1 MTTPLEGIKIVDVTS
16 ALQGPYATTLLADL
30 GADVIK
36 IEDVPGGDMMRGVV
50 MGKTEGILPPCS
62 FNYHFELCNRGKRS
76 VALDLRKPD
85 SREIIYRLA
94 RDADVFVGS
103 FREQALKRWGLDYE
117 SLKKVNPKIVYALG
131 SGYGLRGPDKDAR
144 AFDTA
149 AQARSGMLSLV
160 GDADAPPPP
169 WGVPWLADAAGAM
182 MLATSIITA
191 LFVRQR
197 TGIGQK
203 VSTSLLGAQIFLGAP
218 QSVAYLAS
226 GIEPRRQSRKK
237 AYNPLRN
244 AYKTRDNKWLYL
256 NMTVGDRF
264 WPGLCKALEITHLI
278 DDERF
283 NSNEARSKNTA
294 QLVPLMDE
302 AIARRTVDEW
312 MKIFPQYDLVAGA
325 LRTFAEMAVDPQVL
339 ANDYIIEV
347 EHPTLGKLKQPGCC
361 IYFSETPA
369 ATKGGAPEYGQHT
382 EEVLLKIGYD
392 WADIERFKS
401 KGVIA

>member
-1 MTTPLEGIKIVDVTS
+1 MTAPLDGIKILDVTS

-30 GADVIK
+30 GADVLK

-62 FNYHFELCNRGKRS
+62 FNYHFELCNRGKKS
-76 VALDLRKPD
+76 VALDLRKPE
-85 SREIIYRLA
+85 SREIVYKLA
-94 RDADVFVGS
+94 RESDVFVAS
-103 FREQALKRWGLDYE
+103 FRESALKRWGLDYE
-117 SLKKVNPKIVYALG
+117 SVKKAKPDIIYALAT
-131 SGYGLRGPDKDAR
+131 GYGLKGPDKDSR

-149 AQARSGMLSLV
+149 AQARSGNLSLV
-160 GDADAPPPP
+160 GDADSPPPP
-169 WGVPWLADAAGAM
+169 WGFPWLADAAGAL
-182 MLATSIITA
+182 MLATSVITA

-197 TGIGQK
+197 TGKGQK

-226 GIEPRRQSRKK
+226 GIEPRRQSRTK
-237 AYNPLRN
+237 AFNPLRN

-264 WPGLCKALEITHLI
+264 WPGLCKALEIPHLI

-283 NSNEARSKNTA
+283 NSNDARSKNTA
-294 QLVPLMDE
+294 QLVPLLDQ
-302 AIARRTVDEW
+302 AIALKTVDEW
-312 MKIFPQYDLVAGA
+312 MTIFPRYDLVAGA
-325 LRTFAEMAVDPQVL
+325 LRTFAEMASDPQVL

-347 EHPTLGKLKQPGCC
+347 QHPTLGKLREPGCC

-369 ATKGGAPEYGQHT
+369 VSRGGAPEYGQHT
-382 EEVLLKIGYD
+382 EEVLLRIGYD
-392 WADIERFKS
+392 WKDIERFKEM
-401 KGVIA
+401 GVIA

>member
-1 MTTPLEGIKIVDVTS
+1 MTAPLDGIKVLDVTS

-62 FNYHFELCNRGKRS
+62 YNYHFELCNRGKKS
-76 VALDLRKPD
+76 IALDLRKQE
-85 SREIIYRLA
+85 SREVVYRLA
-94 RDADVFVGS
+94 RESDVFVAS
-103 FREQALKRWGLDYE
+103 FRESALKRWGLDYE
-117 SLKKVNPKIVYALG
+117 SIKKAKPDIIYALAT
-131 SGYGLRGPDKDAR
+131 GYGLKGPDKDSR

-149 AQARSGMLSLV
+149 AQARSGNLSLV
-160 GDADAPPPP
+160 GDADSPPPP
-169 WGVPWLADAAGAM
+169 WGFPWLADAAGAM
-182 MLATSIITA
+182 MLSTAIVTA

-197 TGIGQK
+197 TGKGQR

-226 GIEPRRQSRKK
+226 GIEPRRQSR
-237 AYNPLRN
+237 ARAFNPLRN
-244 AYKTRDNKWLYL
+244 AYKTKDNKWLYL

-264 WPGLCKALEITHLI
+264 WKGLCTALEMPELI
-278 DDERF
+278 DDQRF
-283 NSNEARSKNTA
+283 NSNDARSRNTE
-294 QLVPLMDE
+294 QLVRLMDA

-312 MKIFPQYDLVAGA
+312 MTIFPRYDLVAGA
-325 LRTFAEMAVDPQVL
+325 LRTFAEMAADPQVL

-347 EHPTLGKLKQPGCC
+347 QHPTLGKLKQPGCC

-369 ATKGGAPEYGQHT
+369 VTRGGAPEYGQNT
-382 EEVLLKIGYD
+382 EEVLLKLGYD
-392 WADIERFKS
+392 WKDLERFKS
-401 KGVIA
+401 AGVIA